1 MKKITTRLFNLTPG
15 TVIYRQSGEIVLTSG
30 YDSFHGW
37 YEYADGY
44 VTPADLIGDEYDPS
58 DICEPKEVSFDGGR
72 HWNEVQMVLEFDEDE
87 MQALDAAW
95 NSLLAEM
102 DSNVRESVDR
112 DLSPCSRQEF
122 LAEYLRRAPRDL
134 CI

>member
-15 TVIYRQSGEIVLTSG
+15 TVICRQSGEIVLTSG

-44 VTPADLIGDEYDPS
+44 VTPADLIGDEYDPDTVS
-58 DICEPKEVSFDGGR
+58 EPKEVSLDNGR
-72 HWNEVQMVLEFDEDE
+72 HWLDPQMVLELDDDEIAELDRLWDALAAVMDDE
-87 MQALDAAW
+87 TRETVAADV
-95 NSLLAEM
+95 A
-102 DSNVRESVDR
+102 
-112 DLSPCSRQEF
+112 PCSKQEF
-122 LAEYLRRAPRDL
+122 LAEYLRRAPHDL